1 MTKTYI
7 KNAFSNKEYNLTG
20 SPASVNL
27 VDDINDFEFMLSIT
41 KELKLPISVFL
52 KETAIK
58 NKFQV
63 RYFIDEGEE
72 PICGH
77 GTLVATQFLLDNKLT
92 DGDTIEFEPMFLN
105 DKYGKSSK
113 QNSIYSQINGNNI
126 SIFIKVVEPKTV
138 SKSKMNE
145 ISASLLKVN
154 NKNFIIKD
162 VVEGEFD
169 YTIEIEKSDFAKT
182 NNISSLE
189 VIKSI
194 VPDFDLIEKIALSTG
209 KLCRGLDVLI
219 KNDGDTAIDCDYI
232 TRIFLPLGALEE
244 FKEDPA
250 CGSGT
255 SYVMKYL
262 IGKHDDCSGKEIK
275 FYQASKDGA
284 YIKAIGKEENLIKVS
299 GRVE

>member
-1 MTKTYI
+1 MTETYI
-7 KNAFSNKEYNLTG
+7 KNAFSNKEYKLIG

-27 VDDINDFEFMLSIT
+27 VDDINDFKFMLSTT

-52 KETAIK
+52 KKTAIK

-77 GTLVATQFLLDNKLT
+77 GTLVATQFLLDNNLVE
-92 DGDTIEFEPMFLN
+92 GDTVEFEPMFLN

-113 QNSIYSQINGNNI
+113 QNSIYSQINGDDI
-126 SIFIKVVEPKTV
+126 SIFINVVEPKTISE
-138 SKSKMNE
+138 SKKDE
-145 ISASLLKVN
+145 IVVSLLKVD

-169 YTIEIEKSDFAKT
+169 YTVEIEKSESAEA
-182 NNISSLE
+182 NNISNFE

-194 VPDFDLIEKIALSTG
+194 VPDFESIEKITLSTG

-219 KNDGDTAIDCDYI
+219 KNDEAAAIDCDYI
-232 TRIFLPLGALEE
+232 TRIFLPLGALDE

-262 IGKHDDCSGKEIK
+262 TTKYKDYNGKELK

-284 YIKAIGKEENLIKVS
+284 YIKAISKEKNLIKVS
-299 GRVE
+299 GNVM